1 MATSGGFRLI
11 FWFCMCDVWQPVMS
25 VKRVDVRLSSDSE
38 DEQAGMK
45 TATAA
50 AGALHGAGD
59 GKSVGGGK
67 RQQTASPVKTQ

>member
-1 MATSGGFRLI
+1 
-11 FWFCMCDVWQPVMS
+11 MS
-25 VKRVDVRLSSDSE
+25 VKRVDVTLSSDSE